1 MLSDSVARE
10 TSIRVPVADSS
21 RIHTRLLA
29 DALKGEAEF
38 EVIPFDSESN
48 SLVSAVIDQG
58 TEVLL
63 LSADLNKRLSGGF
76 EVLRELRTVLPN
88 LRAVVL
94 MHSSDEELVLNA
106 FRAGVRGIFDES
118 QPVELIAECVRRVH
132 QGQIWASNREIGLI
146 VDALAS
152 APVIRN
158 VNARGLTLLSKRE
171 LEVVRC
177 LAEGLTN
184 REIAERLELS
194 QHTVKNHL
202 FRVFEKLGV
211 SSRIELLFMT
221 LSHTAPGSPMLQESS
236 NTVGRD
242 GFRSEFA
249 ILHRAAEA
257 GLPAAQLAL
266 AQICLM
272 RRTEPGDAVRAYT
285 WYLVALERASQA
297 KELISKML
305 TPKQIEEAHRE
316 ASAKLS
322 QPDAELTSDF
332 GGPPPR
338 RAAVKFGPS

>member
-1 MLSDSVARE
+1 MLSDLETRE
-10 TSIRVPVADSS
+10 TSIRVLVADSS
-21 RIHTRLLA
+21 RIHTHLLA
-29 DALKGEAEF
+29 EALKGEAEF

-158 VNARGLTLLSKRE
+158 VDARGLTLLSKRE

-184 REIAERLELS
+184 REIAKRLELS

-211 SSRIELLFMT
+211 SSRIELLSMT
-221 LSHTAPGSPMLQESS
+221 LSHTAPGLLQESS
-236 NTVGRD
+236 KSVGRD

-272 RRTEPGDAVRAYT
+272 RRTEPRDAVRAYT
-285 WYLVALERASQA
+285 WYLVALEKASQA
-297 KELISKML
+297 KGFITKML
-305 TPKQIEEAHRE
+305 TPEQIEEAHRE

-332 GGPPPR
+332 GWPPPR
-338 RAAVKFGPS
+338 RAQ